1 MLVRIVETEI
11 QNFKNVEY
19 GLVKFANYAAV
30 NRRAALEQT
39 DIEGVYG
46 QNGSGKTA
54 LVETMDIL
62 RIILSGRAVSAKDF
76 GELVDV
82 GGNTVFRLKL
92 YIENNEKKYL
102 VDYEVNLFPAET
114 ASTNPESL
122 PIFQEKLS
130 YSTRGVTWKGHRQLS
145 VTNSYYNPDTLF
157 EQSAPAIIQ
166 DPESAFDEVPLLS
179 SSDKLILISSQKGTS
194 VFFND
199 IFEKHLR
206 SLENIGQD
214 TVDLLNIIR
223 NIRMFAR
230 VNFQVV
236 KVNRLGAINLKTF
249 FPLMIHEKTKES
261 ISHSDIFLS
270 LQEHNLKENNI
281 EERFYE
287 LLKNALPALNIA
299 LSSLVPNLK
308 IELRET
314 DRTVREDKT
323 YVHVSIEVIRYG
335 KRFSIRYES
344 EGIQRIISILSYL
357 IALYNDPQI
366 CLVVD
371 EFDDGIF
378 EYLLGEL
385 IGVLGKEARGQLIFT
400 SHNLRVLEKLNYKRI
415 LCTTTNPKN
424 RYIRLSGVGANNNKR
439 DFYLRTIT
447 IGGQQEELY
456 DDTDLQNISA
466 SFRRAYAY
474 KSEEEGNPE
483 RERRLKKL
491 QLSIAKVAEQNIP
504 KGDEHEKG

>member
-19 GLVKFANYAAV
+19 GLIKFANYAAV

-166 DPESAFDEVPLLS
+166 DPENVFDEVPLLS

-199 IFEKHLR
+199 IFEF
-206 SLENIGQD
+206 I
-214 TVDLLNIIR
+214 V
-223 NIRMFAR
+223 
-230 VNFQVV
+230 
-236 KVNRLGAINLKTF
+236 RLF
-249 FPLMIHEKTKES
+249 FI
-261 ISHSDIFLS
+261 
-270 LQEHNLKENNI
+270 
-281 EERFYE
+281 
-287 LLKNALPALNIA
+287 
-299 LSSLVPNLK
+299 
-308 IELRET
+308 
-314 DRTVREDKT
+314 
-323 YVHVSIEVIRYG
+323 
-335 KRFSIRYES
+335 
-344 EGIQRIISILSYL
+344 
-357 IALYNDPQI
+357 
-366 CLVVD
+366 
-371 EFDDGIF
+371 
-378 EYLLGEL
+378 
-385 IGVLGKEARGQLIFT
+385 
-400 SHNLRVLEKLNYKRI
+400 
-415 LCTTTNPKN
+415 
-424 RYIRLSGVGANNNKR
+424 
-439 DFYLRTIT
+439 
-447 IGGQQEELY
+447 
-456 DDTDLQNISA
+456 
-466 SFRRAYAY
+466 
-474 KSEEEGNPE
+474 
-483 RERRLKKL
+483 
-491 QLSIAKVAEQNIP
+491 
-504 KGDEHEKG
+504 